1 MTLKNKLLLL
11 GISKAKQVKVER
23 AKYLS
28 NDNGK
33 FVRLR
38 GQKFPLEWQVLQL
51 LRFRG
56 NITSH

>member
-38 GQKFPLEWQVLQL
+38 GQEYKP
-51 LRFRG
+51 
-56 NITSH
+56 IYK